1 MNDRELRERMRDVL
15 QGVPE
20 KPEDVNP
27 EVLRQIVSR
36 IESSLQP
43 VAPLPPP
50 ARTVAA
56 LIIAVAG
63 TATLG
68 AAILGMHGIQSMST
82 TVAGT
87 ICISLLVLL
96 SVAAVNNVQL
106 GIPGGRNWITA
117 PKLLIAAVL
126 ATIGLFAACF
136 SDYSVDDFVSQG
148 LRCLTA
154 GVFQACP
161 VALIIWFLLRRHFAV
176 DTKAAIIAR
185 ATLAGLGGLT
195 MLELHCARLQVPHLA
210 VWHTAVL
217 PVCVLLGVV
226 ASSSYA
232 MLRGRSHR

>member
-20 KPEDVNP
+20 KPEGVNP

-50 ARTVAA
+50 ARTAAA

-68 AAILGMHGIQSMST
+68 AAILGMHGIHAMST
-82 TVAGT
+82 IVAGT
-87 ICISLLVLL
+87 ICISLLELL
-96 SVAAVNNVQL
+96 YLAAVNNVQL

-126 ATIGLFAACF
+126 ATIGLYAVCF
-136 SDYSVDDFVSQG
+136 SDYSV
-148 LRCLTA
+148 
-154 GVFQACP
+154 
-161 VALIIWFLLRRHFAV
+161 
-176 DTKAAIIAR
+176 
-185 ATLAGLGGLT
+185 
-195 MLELHCARLQVPHLA
+195 
-210 VWHTAVL
+210 
-217 PVCVLLGVV
+217 
-226 ASSSYA
+226 
-232 MLRGRSHR
+232 